1 MTSDQSNAANERSR
15 RLTRKP
21 VILAAAALLATSALG
36 FTLGN
41 MVPFAAAETATAPQT
56 TTAPQT
62 VDTPYGRAP
71 LSFADIVQKVTP
83 AVVSINVKG
92 DSKVADND
100 QQIPGLPDL
109 PEDNPLYDFFKQFRK
124 NMPQQ
129 EEKPHPML
137 AQGSGFFISPDGYI
151 VTNNHV
157 VEDAE
162 DITVTMENGDKY
174 PAKLVGTD
182 PRTDVALIK
191 VNAPGKTFPYVEFET
206 KDPRVGDWVLAV
218 GNPFGLGGTV
228 TAGIISA
235 HNRDIG
241 SGPYDYLQIDAAVNR
256 GNSGGPSFDLDG
268 KVVGVNTAIF
278 SPSGG
283 NVGIAFAVPAALVQE
298 VVTQLKATGTVDR
311 GWLGV
316 VIQNVSD
323 DIADSIGMKEA
334 KGAMITKVTEDGP
347 AAKQDL
353 KPGDVIVAVNG
364 EKIEDSRDLARKIAE
379 LHPNTPVKLSIVRYG
394 EKREVTMNLGTFP
407 NNKKLAAIEEDKPD
421 TSGQEMKDLGLS
433 LAPAAKFPGAGDEG
447 VVITEVDPQSDAA
460 DKGLKPGDV
469 ILQVAGVAV
478 SEPADVA
485 EGVKKAMAN
494 AKTSDKDTVKVLM
507 QVKSG
512 DQTRFVALSLKKA

>member
-1 MTSDQSNAANERSR
+1 MTSDQSNAAKESSR
-15 RLTRKP
+15 KLTRKP
-21 VILAAAALLATSALG
+21 VILAAAALIATSALG
-36 FTLGN
+36 LTLGN
-41 MVPFAAAETATAPQT
+41 IVPFAAAETANQPTI
-56 TTAPQT
+56 
-62 VDTPYGRAP
+62 DTPYGRAP
-71 LSFADIVQKVTP
+71 LTFADLVAKVSP

-92 DSKVADND
+92 DAKVADSD
-100 QQIPGLPDL
+100 QIPGLPDL

-129 EEKPHPML
+129 PQKAQPTL
-137 AQGSGFFISPDGYI
+137 AQGSGFFISPDGFV

-162 DITVTMENGDKY
+162 DITVTLENGDKY
-174 PAKLVGTD
+174 PATLVGTD
-182 PRTDVALIK
+182 ARTDVALIK
-191 VNAPGKTFPYVEFET
+191 VKADGKTFPYVEFET

-316 VIQNVSD
+316 VIQNVTQ
-323 DIADSIGMKEA
+323 DIADSVGLSEV
-334 KGAMITKVTEDGP
+334 KGAMVAKVAEDGP
-347 AAKQDL
+347 AAKDL
-353 KPGDVIVAVNG
+353 KAGDVIVEVNG

-379 LHPNTPVKLSIVRYG
+379 LHPDTPVKLSIVRYG
-394 EKREVTMNLGTFP
+394 EKREVTMKLGTFP
-407 NNKKLAAIEEDKPD
+407 NGKKLASLEDDKPD
-421 TSGQEMKDLGLS
+421 TSGQQMKDLGLS

-447 VVITEVDPQSDAA
+447 VVITEVDPSSDAA

-469 ILQVAGVAV
+469 ILQVAGVTV
-478 SEPADVA
+478 SDPADVA

-494 AKTSDKDTVKVLM
+494 AKTASEKDTVKVLM

-512 DQTRFVALSLKKA
+512 DQTRFVALSLTRSKA

>member
-1 MTSDQSNAANERSR
+1 M
-15 RLTRKP
+15 
-21 VILAAAALLATSALG
+21 
-36 FTLGN
+36 
-41 MVPFAAAETATAPQT
+41 
-56 TTAPQT
+56 
-62 VDTPYGRAP
+62 
-71 LSFADIVQKVTP
+71 
-83 AVVSINVKG
+83 
-92 DSKVADND
+92 
-100 QQIPGLPDL
+100 PDL
-109 PEDNPLYDFFKQFRK
+109 PKDNPLYDFFKQFRK
-124 NMPQQ
+124 NMPKQPQ
-129 EEKPHPML
+129 KAQPTL
-137 AQGSGFFISPDGYI
+137 AQGSGFFISPDGFV

-162 DITVTMENGDKY
+162 DITVTLENGDKY
-174 PAKLVGTD
+174 PATLVGTD
-182 PRTDVALIK
+182 ARTDVALIK
-191 VNAPGKTFPYVEFET
+191 VKADGKTFPYVEFET

-283 NVGIAFAVPAALVQE
+283 NVGIAFDVPAALVQE
-298 VVTQLKATGTVDR
+298 VVTQLKATGAVDR

-347 AAKQDL
+347 AAKEDL
-353 KPGDVIVAVNG
+353 KAGDVIVEVNG

-379 LHPNTPVKLSIVRYG
+379 LHPDTPVKLSIVRYG
-394 EKREVTMNLGTFP
+394 EKREVTMKLASFP
-407 NNKKLAAIEEDKPD
+407 NKKLASLEDDNKPEARP
-421 TSGQEMKDLGLS
+421 GKQMKDLGLS

-447 VVITEVDPQSDAA
+447 VVITEVDPSSDAA

-469 ILQVAGVAV
+469 ILQVAGVTV
-478 SEPADVA
+478 SDPVDVA

-494 AKTSDKDTVKVLM
+494 AKTASEKDTVKVLM

>member
-1 MTSDQSNAANERSR
+1 MNSDQSQAANESSR
-15 RLTRKP
+15 KLTRKP
-21 VILAAAALLATSALG
+21 VILAAAALIATSALG
-36 FTLGN
+36 LTLGN
-41 MVPFAAAETATAPQT
+41 LVPFAAAETAATQPTIDMPQ
-56 TTAPQT
+56 
-62 VDTPYGRAP
+62 GRAP
-71 LSFADIVQKVTP
+71 LTFADLVAKVSP

-92 DSKVADND
+92 DAKVAEND
-100 QQIPGLPDL
+100 QIPGMPDL

-124 NMPQQ
+124 GMPQQ
-129 EEKPHPML
+129 QQKPSPTL
-137 AQGSGFFISPDGYI
+137 AQGSGFFISPDGFV

-162 DITVTMENGDKY
+162 DITVTMEDGDKY
-174 PAKLVGTD
+174 PATLVGTD

-191 VNAPGKTFPYVEFET
+191 VKADGKTFPFVEFSK

-268 KVVGVNTAIF
+268 KVIGVNTAIF

-323 DIADSIGMKEA
+323 DIANSIGMKEA
-334 KGAMITKVTEDGP
+334 KGAMVTKVTEDGP
-347 AAKQDL
+347 AAKEDL
-353 KPGDVIVAVNG
+353 KAGDVIVEVNG
-364 EKIEDSRDLARKIAE
+364 DKIDNSRDLARKIAE
-379 LHPNTPVKLSIVRYG
+379 LHPNTPVKLAIIRYG
-394 EKREVTMNLGTFP
+394 EKREVDMKLGTFP
-407 NNKKLAAIEEDKPD
+407 NSKKLASVEEDKPD
-421 TSGQEMKDLGLS
+421 TGQQMKDLGLS

-447 VVITEVDPQSDAA
+447 VVITEVDPSSDAA

-469 ILQVAGVAV
+469 ILQVAGVSV
-478 SEPADVA
+478 SDPSDVA
-485 EGVKKAMAN
+485 EGVKKAMAG
-494 AKTSDKDTVKVLM
+494 AKPTTEKDTVKVLM

>member
-1 MTSDQSNAANERSR
+1 MNSDQSQAANESSR
-15 RLTRKP
+15 KLTRKP
-21 VILAAAALLATSALG
+21 VILAAAALIATSALG
-36 FTLGN
+36 LTLGN
-41 MVPFAAAETATAPQT
+41 LVPFAAAETAATQPTIDMPQ
-56 TTAPQT
+56 
-62 VDTPYGRAP
+62 GRAP
-71 LSFADIVQKVTP
+71 LTFADLVAKVSP

-92 DSKVADND
+92 DAKVAEND
-100 QQIPGLPDL
+100 QIPGMPDL

-124 NMPQQ
+124 GMPQQ
-129 EEKPHPML
+129 QQKPSPTL
-137 AQGSGFFISPDGYI
+137 AQGSGFFISPDGFV

-162 DITVTMENGDKY
+162 DITVTMEDGDKY
-174 PAKLVGTD
+174 PATLVGTD

-191 VNAPGKTFPYVEFET
+191 VKADGKTFPFVEFSK

-268 KVVGVNTAIF
+268 KVIGVNTAIF

-323 DIADSIGMKEA
+323 DIANSIGMKEA
-334 KGAMITKVTEDGP
+334 KGAMVTKVTEDGP
-347 AAKQDL
+347 AAKEDL
-353 KPGDVIVAVNG
+353 KAGDVIVEVNG
-364 EKIEDSRDLARKIAE
+364 DKIDDSRDLARKIAE
-379 LHPNTPVKLSIVRYG
+379 LHPNTPVKLAIIRYG
-394 EKREVTMNLGTFP
+394 EKREVDMKLGTFP
-407 NNKKLAAIEEDKPD
+407 NSKKLASVEEDKPD
-421 TSGQEMKDLGLS
+421 TGQQMKDLGLS

-447 VVITEVDPQSDAA
+447 VVITEVDPSSDAA

-469 ILQVAGVAV
+469 ILQVAGVSV
-478 SEPADVA
+478 SDPSDVA
-485 EGVKKAMAN
+485 EGVKKAMAG
-494 AKTSDKDTVKVLM
+494 AKPTTEKDTVKVLM

>member
-1 MTSDQSNAANERSR
+1 MTYDQSSR
-15 RLTRKP
+15 KLTRKP
-21 VILAAAALLATSALG
+21 VILTAAALIAGSALAL
-36 FTLGN
+36 TLGN
-41 MVPFAAAETATAPQT
+41 MVPFAVAETATQST
-56 TTAPQT
+56 IGTASEH
-62 VDTPYGRAP
+62 AP
-71 LSFADIVQKVTP
+71 LSFADIAQKVTP
-83 AVVSINVKG
+83 AVVSINVKTDARVAENDESSEG
-92 DSKVADND
+92 D
-100 QQIPGLPDL
+100 QIPGMPDI
-109 PEDNPLYDFFKQFRK
+109 PKDSPLYDFFKQFRK
-124 NMPQQ
+124 NMPQH
-129 EEKPHPML
+129 EAKPQPTL
-137 AQGSGFFISPDGYI
+137 AQGSGFFISPDGFV

-174 PAKLVGTD
+174 PAKLIGTD

-191 VNAPGKTFPYVEFET
+191 VKAPDGKTFPFVEFET
-206 KDPRVGDWVLAV
+206 KHPRVGDWVLAV

-283 NVGIAFAVPAALVQE
+283 NVGIAFDIPAALVQE

-323 DIADSIGMKEA
+323 DIANSIGMKEA
-334 KGAMITKVTEDGP
+334 KGAMITKVTDDGP

-364 EKIEDSRDLARKIAE
+364 DKIEDTRDLARKIAE

-394 EKREVTMNLGTFP
+394 EKREVDMKLASFP
-407 NNKKLAAIEEDKPD
+407 NGKKLASLEEGDKPD
-421 TSGQEMKDLGLS
+421 TAGQEMKDLGLS
-433 LAPAAKFPGAGDEG
+433 LAPAGKVPGAGNEG
-447 VVITEVDPQSDAA
+447 VVITEVDPRAMPPTR
-460 DKGLKPGDV
+460 GLKTGDV
-469 ILQVAGVAV
+469 ILQVAGVTV
-478 SEPADVA
+478 SDPDDVA

-494 AKTSDKDTVKVLM
+494 AKTGTQKDAVKVLM

>member
-1 MTSDQSNAANERSR
+1 MKLDQSSATNESPRW
-15 RLTRKP
+15 RKLVRQP
-21 VILAAAALLATSALG
+21 ALLVAAALFATSALG
-36 FTLGN
+36 LTLGN
-41 MVPFAAAETATAPQT
+41 SVPFAAAETTTTQPQT
-56 TTAPQT
+56 IE
-62 VDTPYGRAP
+62 TPYGRAP
-71 LSFADIVQKVTP
+71 LTFADIVQKVTP

-92 DSKVADND
+92 DVKVADNE
-100 QQIPGLPDL
+100 QIPGLPDL

-124 NMPQQ
+124 GMPQQ
-129 EEKPHPML
+129 PKSQPSL
-137 AQGSGFFISPDGYI
+137 AQGSGFFISPDGYV

-162 DITVTMENGDKY
+162 DITVTMEDGAKY
-174 PAKLVGTD
+174 PATLVGTD

-191 VNAPGKTFPYVEFET
+191 VKGEGKTFPYVEFSQ

-283 NVGIAFAVPAALVQE
+283 SVGIAFAVPAALVQE
-298 VVTQLKATGTVDR
+298 VVGQLKTTGTVDR

-323 DIADSIGMKEA
+323 DIAESIGLPEA
-334 KGAMITKVTEDGP
+334 KGAMVTKVTEDGP
-347 AAKQDL
+347 AAKKDL
-353 KPGDVIVAVNG
+353 KPGDVIVEVNG
-364 EKIEDSRDLARKIAE
+364 EKIDDSRDLARKIAE
-379 LHPNTPVKLSIVRYG
+379 LHPNTDVKLSIVRYG
-394 EKREVTMNLGTFP
+394 EKRTVDMKLGTFP
-407 NNKKLAAIEEDKPD
+407 SSKKLAALEEDKSD
-421 TSGQEMKDLGLS
+421 TSGQQMKDLGLS

-478 SEPADVA
+478 SQPSDVA
-485 EGVKKAMAN
+485 AGVKKAMDG
-494 AKTSDKDTVKVLM
+494 AKTDKDNIKVLM